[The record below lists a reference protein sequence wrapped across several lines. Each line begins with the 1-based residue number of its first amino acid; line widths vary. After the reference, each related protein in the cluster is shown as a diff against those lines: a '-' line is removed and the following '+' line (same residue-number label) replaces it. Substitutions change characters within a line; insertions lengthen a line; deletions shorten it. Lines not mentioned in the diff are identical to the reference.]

1 MPTSTIEEKLEILGE
16 LSKFD
21 KVSFSPDLNKYF
33 KYSHFIYKAVGF
45 KGKTC
50 NLFKVLQ
57 TNLCKYNCFYCAN
70 RLYRNT
76 KRFIFKPK
84 ELASIFLSFYKKK
97 LVEGLFLSSG
107 IYPDANSSQEKIY
120 ITLKLI
126 RDSGFKGY
134 IHSVILPGTDL
145 NLINKIGLLSDRL
158 SLNLETISQEHLSLI
173 SPNKDFNNDLFSGL
187 SKIYEF
193 CKEKNF
199 KTGFT
204 TQLVVGAA
212 NERDRDI
219 LFFSKNLYNKFN
231 LERIYYSGFTPI
243 EDTPFENKNPCSLN
257 RELRLYQADFLMR
270 YYGFKPEEFIYNE
283 KGNLFENI
291 DPKLLWAFKNRD
303 FFPVEINTAEKE
315 KLLRVPGIGLTSTN
329 RIINLRRK
337 TNLTFEDLKKIGVVI
352 KRAKNFITIG
362 GKSYIEENFF
372 KRFSI

>member
-1 MPTSTIEEKLEILGE
+1 MPNSTIEEKLEILGE

-21 KVSFSPDLNKYF
+21 RVGFNQDLNKYF

-76 KRFIFKPK
+76 KRFVFNPK
-84 ELASIFLSFYKKK
+84 ELMSVFLYFYKKR
-97 LVEGLFLSSG
+97 LVDGLFLSSG
-107 IYPDANSSQEKIY
+107 IYPNENLSQERMY

-126 RDSGFKGY
+126 RESGFSGY
-134 IHSVILPGTDL
+134 IHSVILPGTDI

-158 SLNLETISQEHLSLI
+158 SLNLETINQKYLSLI
-173 SPNKDFNNDLFSGL
+173 SPNKDFEKKLLFGL
-187 SKIYEF
+187 KKIYDFCREKEF
-193 CKEKNF
+193 KVSL
-199 KTGFT
+199 T
-204 TQLVVGAA
+204 TQLVVGAT
-212 NERDRDI
+212 EEKDKEV
-219 LFFSKNLYNKFN
+219 LLFSKSLYEKFN
-231 LERIYYSGFTPI
+231 LDRVYYSGFMPI
-243 EDTPFENKNPCSLN
+243 KDTPFENKNPCSLK

-283 KGNLFENI
+283 SGNLFEDI
-291 DPKLLWAFKNRD
+291 DPKLLWALKNRD
-303 FFPVEINTAEKE
+303 FFPVEINTAERE

-337 TNLTFEDLKKIGVVI
+337 TNLKFEDLKKIGVVV

-372 KRFSI
+372 KRFLI